1 MTDRSDKRRPTQLS
15 LFGQP
20 TEAKSEV
27 AHAEPA
33 LVDAALR
40 ALGDGLP
47 QGLRLGTSS
56 WSFVG
61 WNGIVY
67 AEGTKQNRLARGA
80 LHAYAQHPLLRTVGI
95 DRTFYA
101 PVAQS
106 EFEDYAASVPD
117 SFRFLVKAWSDVTT
131 PRVRGAGGRPGA
143 PNPRWLD
150 VETTIDRVL
159 SPAALGLG
167 DKLGPLLF
175 QFPPQGKSVVTDPS
189 RFAARLHAYFSAL
202 PKGPCYA
209 VELRDEDLFTSDYV
223 AALADSGARHCCSV
237 HPTMPSVLQQFEVA
251 KPKGEAVVRWMLQPG
266 LEYDEAKDRYA
277 PFSDLVDPDLVRRAE
292 VAQVCE
298 RALAQGLPV
307 TVVANNKAEGSA
319 PKTLFALAQA
329 IRDRLDAAAH
339 PPA

>member
-1 MTDRSDKRRPTQLS
+1 MTKGDDKRKPTQQS
-15 LFGQP
+15 LFGTP
-20 TEAKSEV
+20 PDDARDV
-27 AHAEPA
+27 AQAEPA
-33 LVDAALR
+33 RVDAALHR
-40 ALGDGLP
+40 LGESLP
-47 QGLRLGTSS
+47 PGLRLGTSS

-67 AEGTKQNRLARGA
+67 AEGTKQNRLARGG

-106 EFEDYAASVPD
+106 EFEEYAASVPS

-131 PRVRGAGGRPGA
+131 PRVRGASGRPGA

-175 QFPPQGKSVVTDPS
+175 QFPPQGKAVVSDPS
-189 RFAARLHAYFSAL
+189 RFAERLHAFFAAL

-209 VELRDEDLFTSDYV
+209 IELRDAELFTADYL
-223 AALADSGARHCCSV
+223 AALADCGARHCCSV
-237 HPTMPSVLQQFEVA
+237 HPMMPSVLRQFETA
-251 KPKGEAVVRWMLQPG
+251 NPQGEVVVRWMLQPG

-292 VAQVCE
+292 VAELCV

-329 IRDRLDAAAH
+329 IRDRLEAAARR
-339 PPA
+339 PS